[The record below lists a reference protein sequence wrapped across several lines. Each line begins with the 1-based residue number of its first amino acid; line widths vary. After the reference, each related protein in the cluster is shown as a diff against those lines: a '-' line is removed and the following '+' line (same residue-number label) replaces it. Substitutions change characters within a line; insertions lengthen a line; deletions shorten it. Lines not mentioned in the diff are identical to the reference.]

1 MDVSTTRDQS
11 VDTQQGG
18 GFCPTSPFSG
28 VGSRDSLE
36 VFVFLPLQESVKIFG
51 KHLRYTLR
59 DCQALQKYADLMAEL
74 MLRVRVRYEWAKESY
89 ALARR
94 QN

>member
-1 MDVSTTRDQS
+1 MAMWIEAGTVPLSRSGVEPSWQKLLGRGIGESASLGSKNVVKMDVSTTRDQS

-36 VFVFLPLQESVKIFG
+36 VFVFLPLQ
-51 KHLRYTLR
+51 
-59 DCQALQKYADLMAEL
+59 
-74 MLRVRVRYEWAKESY
+74 
-89 ALARR
+89 
-94 QN
+94 